1 MLRPHSLPGGK
12 LAVFFKPMAQ
22 WAKIDYLYGEQ
33 AWLDK
38 NPLPTGKVL
47 VGCVVQNL
55 YTFYLLAL
63 LSGDSM
69 GWSLKSKG
77 IRGASAIAATMT
89 GLIAAV
95 MQLTTASFYISA
107 ELGSPVFYEQTYSIT
122 IWLVVT
128 VSYLIASY
136 FVAGHFVKYAFG
148 VWRFDS
154 ETEQSDTLIM
164 HDRRHIL

>member
-69 GWSLKSKG
+69 GWPLKSKG

-95 MQLTTASFYISA
+95 MQLTTASFYSMFVFAPCVGGNTLREAVVSA

-128 VSYLIASY
+128 
-136 FVAGHFVKYAFG
+136 
-148 VWRFDS
+148 
-154 ETEQSDTLIM
+154 
-164 HDRRHIL
+164 